1 MCLVLLAIDAL
12 PDTPL
17 LVLGNRDEFH
27 ARPSA
32 PAAPWRED
40 ARILGGR
47 DLQAGGSWLAARSD
61 GRWALVTNHRVWP
74 PPQAPRSRGL
84 LVGDFM
90 RGTETSD
97 VAAQR
102 VLRTAHDYAP
112 FHLLLGQGTNIKM
125 RFLERTAG
133 SFWLAISAQSLSP
146 RRRRLARIP
155 AKTGVDS
162 SSPRKRGSSDFS
174 KRWIPAC
181 AGMTKD

>member
-1 MCLVLLAIDAL
+1 M
-12 PDTPL
+12 

-84 LVGDFM
+84 QVGDFM
-90 RGTETSD
+90 RGTETPG